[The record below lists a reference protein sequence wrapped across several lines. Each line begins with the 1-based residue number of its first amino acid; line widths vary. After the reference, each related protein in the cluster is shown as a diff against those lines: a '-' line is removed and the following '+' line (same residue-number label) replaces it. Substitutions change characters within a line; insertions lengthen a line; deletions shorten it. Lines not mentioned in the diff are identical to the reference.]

1 MVAKNGYGSVWV
13 EYQLI
18 PLGGF
23 WAVAVGIIK
32 DKSSGSKKLR
42 IAKGRIK
49 GTIRLKLGKPTP
61 EIDNQSDPISQVNR
75 LNVKTRGEWEKIK
88 VLVEEYLTKLEKEEA
103 ITSKG

>member
-1 MVAKNGYGSVWV
+1 MNKVEYGSIWV
-13 EYQLI
+13 DYQII

-23 WAVAVGIIK
+23 WAVVVGIIQ

-61 EIDNQSDPISQVNR
+61 EFDNTKDPISQVNR
-75 LNVKTRGEWEKIK
+75 LNIKTKEEWEKIK
-88 VLVEEYLTKLEKEEA
+88 KLVDEYIIKLEKENNNAVE
-103 ITSKG
+103 G